1 MIIDLKHAILARL
14 EMTEG
19 DITRLN
25 RMYKCPD
32 FVEEGDIP
40 ADDELSQTTT
50 EGSVVNDDAA
60 DDYVA
65 DESQVFNLDDENP
78 PTYDDGADDEA
89 DDEADDDTAMN
100 DSFVEEEI
108 DPPAVVE
115 KEKNAPNGTE
125 KLWQDTDSSSLVKL
139 LKSLTAQ
146 MLEVM
151 MPICDFRT
159 KMSTILELV
168 NTL

>member
-1 MIIDLKHAILARL
+1 MIIDLKHAIPVRL

-32 FVEEGDIP
+32 FVEEGAEGETP
-40 ADDELSQTTT
+40 ADDEMSQTTT
-50 EGSVVNDDAA
+50 EGSIVNGDAA
-60 DDYVA
+60 NDYIA
-65 DESQVFNLDDENP
+65 DESQVFNLDDEDP
-78 PTYDDGADDEA
+78 PTY
-89 DDEADDDTAMN
+89 DDEADDDAAMN
-100 DSFVEEEI
+100 DSLVEEEI
-108 DPPAVVE
+108 EPPADVE
-115 KEKNAPNGTE
+115 KEKNAPPGTE